1 MTQPAVSHLL
11 PHLYIYLHF
20 IIIIILTF
28 SSSLPFSSQ
37 QGSPHHHPRAQRT
50 QTQPC
55 YPSWKYFNS
64 SFVSG
69 FLLLELCSLCGVV
82 FIWLWY
88 ISIELMY
95 NNFVIAITFYT
106 PNPFNSGLNSQCN
119 RFRIEGTCTFLYSNK
134 LEEYCPQR
142 ISHLLLKYSRLQ
154 HYICFRFSSFYQI
167 TNYIWIWIHCKKHF
181 PLMTYNKSG
190 QVCPYIMNIS
200 LTSSMQRRTS
210 VP

>member
-1 MTQPAVSHLL
+1 MAQPAVSHLL

-28 SSSLPFSSQ
+28 SSSSPFSSQ

-95 NNFVIAITFYT
+95 NNFIIAITLYT
-106 PNPFNSGLNSQCN
+106 PNPFNLSWIPNVTDSESRAHV
-119 RFRIEGTCTFLYSNK
+119 RFYIQTSWRNTAPRGSHIYCLSIVDFSTTSVSDFLPFIK
-134 LEEYCPQR
+134 LRTIYEYEFTAKS
-142 ISHLLLKYSRLQ
+142 ISHLWLIIRADKYAL
-154 HYICFRFSSFYQI
+154 I
-167 TNYIWIWIHCKKHF
+167 
-181 PLMTYNKSG
+181 
-190 QVCPYIMNIS
+190 
-200 LTSSMQRRTS
+200 
-210 VP
+210 